1 MATNWYAYY
10 QVNPKSDWKLMLSQQ
25 KQDVIGL
32 EKPLLVTV
40 LEVDTCITEDTPHD
54 LILKARHRGDMYL
67 DWDCKSPEEFG
78 FCINDVNEFLNKLQA
93 DYGVK
98 LESLRIYATG
108 GRGFHVE
115 IPWAIYRADS
125 WEKGAVMLP
134 QTYREMARQ
143 MHGRYMDL
151 AIYSAKRGRMW
162 RQPNVQRENGRYKVP
177 ITLDE
182 MRRMTVEMY
191 AEICNAPRPE
201 PERAE
206 PELAAK
212 LVALFDVCHSR
223 VLNTRKA
230 VKDRDRDSKI
240 LKSYNGIPP
249 TLQKLFDG
257 EGINPDTGLNHFAMQ
272 LAIAAQD
279 LGVRDPN
286 DYLEMIDGFIKA
298 RAQMPGDKHQ
308 TERDIRNEMLRIYTY
323 VIDNDCYAY
332 SIQAIRSCLADGNPS
347 KSRDLDG
354 VRPKVDEEGNVV
366 EEGSKFDEIATA
378 QLQMGLV
385 PTDMFLGLSTDNG
398 LKAIC
403 DTTLPE
409 QYLSEVYDPLNPDL
423 PTNFIIVK
431 PQVRGTLHR
440 DQVVERDVFGS
451 PQKLQS
457 LFNSVGGSMPGLMS
471 GPLTQALFNLLMT
484 QLEKVSKVRKKY
496 KIDTEGMQL
505 IQSPEDP
512 NRMDM
517 FWMTPSGPFMIAP
530 DAPDYVYMG
539 FTGREGITGSNVTD
553 APDLEKMSG
562 GRDVIEALLNF
573 NGSDATVAT
582 VIGWMSA
589 LFIRPIMLKVVNQFP
604 LLSIVGQA
612 GSGKTTGALTVLQL
626 FSYRRTPELQSVQD
640 STDYAQNQ
648 FLYGSK
654 TVPLA
659 LDEAKEKSTKG
670 DKGKWLSQV
679 LHTAYTPGQK
689 VRRGGGNASNK
700 SVMAVST
707 QEVNAPVLFIAEVLN
722 SVTAI
727 QERCVIAQF
736 SKAGLYGREGFYT
749 TLTEHADTVAAVG
762 KAMIVFTCNQ
772 DVNEVIEVYKDT
784 RKLVRDKLFNQQNAR
799 VTSNIAAVYTGLI
812 LFRAFVRTLYNG
824 DFDTRFEALF
834 DSLLDPM
841 NHPNLAVLSEATKT
855 MALLSFMSHQSS
867 AFDYSLKLGED
878 YDVLPDGFV
887 DLVLQNAFVK
897 LQKFC
902 KATDTELPYVS
913 GEQFSHG
920 LRNYSACLDPKP
932 SSQVGGPKAKVY
944 RFSAEILDKEGIE
957 PFKQ

>member
-1 MATNWYAYY
+1 
-10 QVNPKSDWKLMLSQQ
+10 MLSQQ

-40 LEVDTCITEDTPHD
+40 LEVDTCITDDTPHD
-54 LILKARHRGDMYL
+54 VILKARHRGDMYL
-67 DWDCKSPEEFG
+67 DWDCKSPDEFG
-78 FCINDVNEFLNKLQA
+78 YCINDVNEFLDKLKT

-98 LESLRIYATG
+98 LECLRIYATG

-115 IPWAIYRADS
+115 IPWSVYRADN
-125 WEKGAVMLP
+125 WEKGALMLP

-191 AEICNAPRPE
+191 GEICQEPRLE
-201 PERAE
+201 PERAA
-206 PELAAK
+206 PELAAA

-223 VLNTRKA
+223 VLNTRKQA
-230 VKDRDRDSKI
+230 KDRDKDSKI

-272 LAIAAQD
+272 MAIAAQD

-298 RAQMPGDKHQ
+298 RAKMPGDKHQ
-308 TERDIRNEMLRIYTY
+308 AERDIRNEMLRIYTY

-332 SIQAIRSCLADGNPS
+332 SIQAIRGCLADGNPT

-354 VRPKVDEEGNVV
+354 VRPKVDEEGNPVSS
-366 EEGSKFDEIATA
+366 EDTFDETVAA
-378 QLQMGLV
+378 QLQ
-385 PTDMFLGLSTDNG
+385 LGLTPMETFIGKVSNDG
-398 LKAIC
+398 VEAVC
-403 DTTLPE
+403 DVTLPDE
-409 QYLSEVYDPLNPDL
+409 YLAELFDPANPDT
-423 PTNFIIVK
+423 PTNYFVAR
-431 PQVRGTLHR
+431 PRVRGVL
-440 DQVVERDVFGS
+440 QKPAVIERDSLGTPS
-451 PQKLQS
+451 KLQS
-457 LFNSVGGSMPGLMS
+457 CYNSLGGVTTGLGSM
-471 GPLTQALFNLLMT
+471 PLTQAHLALIVDRLN
-484 QLEKVSKVRKKY
+484 KASKVRKKY

-512 NRMDM
+512 NRVDM
-517 FWMTPSGPFMIAP
+517 FWMTPAGPFMIAP

-539 FTGREGITGSNVTD
+539 FTGRDGITGSNVTD
-553 APDLEKMSG
+553 APDLDKLDSG
-562 GRDVIEALLNF
+562 REVIEALLNF
-573 NGSDATVAT
+573 NNSDATVAT

-612 GSGKTTGALTVLQL
+612 GSGKTTGALTVLQM
-626 FSYRRTPELQSVQD
+626 FSYRRTPELQDVQS

-670 DKGKWLSQV
+670 DKAKWLSQI

-689 VRRGGGNASNK
+689 VRRGGGNTSNK

-736 SKAGLYGREGFYT
+736 SQPGVYGREGFYN

-762 KAMIVFTCNQ
+762 KALIVFTCGQ
-772 DVNEVIEVYKDT
+772 DINEVMEVYKDT
-784 RKLVRDKLFNQQNAR
+784 RKLVKEKLFNQKNAR
-799 VTSNIAAVYTGLI
+799 VTNNIAAVYTGLI
-812 LFRAFVRTLYNG
+812 LFRAFVRTMYG
-824 DFDTRFEALF
+824 DGFDTRFEALF

-841 NHPNLAVLSEATKT
+841 NHPNLVVRSEAAKT
-855 MALLSFMSHQSS
+855 MSLLAFMSNQSS
-867 AFDYSLKLGED
+867 SFEYTLKDGED
-878 YDVLPDGFV
+878 YTVTPEGFV
-887 DLVLQNAFVK
+887 DLVMQNAFVK

-902 KATDTELPYVS
+902 KATDTELPYAS
-913 GEQFSHG
+913 GEQFLHG
-920 LRNYSACLDPKP
+920 LRHYSACLDTKP
-932 SSQVGGPKAKVY
+932 SSSIGGPKSKVF
-944 RFSAEILDKEGIE
+944 RFSVEILDKEGVE
-957 PFKQ
+957 PFKS